1 MKSVW
6 QALDSIY
13 SLLNEPLSQLS
24 AECSN
29 LRERV
34 FTNVIRLDAA
44 DDLPRDIVLL
54 SDPS

>member
-1 MKSVW
+1 MKSVC
-6 QALDSIY
+6 LESIY
-13 SLLNEPLSQLS
+13 SLPNETLSQ
-24 AECSN
+24 CSN